1 MCAPTVEKYGAS
13 PANIQWTVVR
23 GDTATLLVQFLE
35 DDEITPFD
43 CDDWTFRATA
53 YDPMG
58 NVLDNLTVTVDDN
71 EATITAP
78 ASITENWGTGY
89 NQVAAELRFDLE
101 VIIEGGSGLDADTVW
116 TPVVGTICVLSDM
129 TPGL

>member
-1 MCAPTVEKYGAS
+1 MCASTIEKYGAS

-23 GDTATLLVQFLE
+23 GDTATLLVEFLE

-43 CDDWTFRATA
+43 CDSWTFKATS

-58 NVLDNLTVTVDDN
+58 NVLDNLTTTVDDN
-71 EATITAP
+71 KVTITAP

-89 NQVAAELRFDLE
+89 NQVAAELRFDLQ

-116 TPVVGTICVLSDM
+116 TPVIGTICVLSDM

>member
-43 CDDWTFRATA
+43 CDEWTFRATA

-58 NVLDNLTVTVDDN
+58 DVLDNLTVTVDDN
-71 EATITAP
+71 EVTITAL
-78 ASITENWGTGY
+78 ASITEDWGTGY

-101 VIIEGGSGLDADTVW
+101 VIIEGGSGANADTVW
-116 TPVVGTICVLSDM
+116 TPVIGTICVLSDM

>member
-23 GDTATLLVQFLE
+23 GDTATLLVEFLE

-43 CDDWTFRATA
+43 CSDWTFRATA

-71 EATITAP
+71 EATITAN
-78 ASITENWGTGY
+78 ASITEDWGTGY
-89 NQVAAELRFDLE
+89 NQVAAELKFDLE
-101 VIIEGGSGLDADTVW
+101 VIIEGGSGANADTVW
-116 TPVVGTICVLSDM
+116 TPVIGTICVLSDM

>member
-1 MCAPTVEKYGAS
+1 MCAPTIEKYGAS

-23 GDTATLLVQFLE
+23 GDTANLLVEFLQ
-35 DDEITPFD
+35 DDEVTPFD

-58 NVLDNLTVTVDDN
+58 NVLDNLTVTVIDN

-78 ASITENWGTGY
+78 ASVTKDWGTGY
-89 NQVAAELRFDLE
+89 SQVTAELRFDLE
-101 VIIEGGSGLDADTVW
+101 VIIEGGSGPNADTVW
-116 TPVVGTICVLSDM
+116 TPVIGTICVLSDM

>member
-23 GDTATLLVQFLE
+23 GDTATLLVEFLE
-35 DDEITPFD
+35 DDEVTPFD

-58 NVLDNLTVTVDDN
+58 NVLDNLTVTVVDN

-78 ASITENWGTGY
+78 ASVTEDWGTGY
-89 NQVAAELRFDLE
+89 SQVAAELRFDLE
-101 VIIEGGSGLDADTVW
+101 VIIEGGSGANADTVW
-116 TPVVGTICVLSDM
+116 TPVIGTICVLSDM

>member
-23 GDTATLLVQFLE
+23 GDTANLLVEFLE

-43 CDDWTFRATA
+43 CSDWTFRATS

-58 NVLDNLTVTVDDN
+58 NILDNLTVTDVN
-71 EATITAP
+71 NKVTITAP

-101 VIIEGGSGLDADTVW
+101 VIIEGGSGMDADTVW

>member
-23 GDTATLLVQFLE
+23 GDTATLLVEFLE

-43 CDDWTFRATA
+43 CSEWTFRATA

-58 NVLDNLTVTVDDN
+58 NVLDNLTVTVDNN

-78 ASITENWGTGY
+78 ASVTEDWGTGY
-89 NQVAAELRFDLE
+89 NQVAAELKFDLE
-101 VIIEGGSGLDADTVW
+101 VIIEGGSGANADTVW
-116 TPVVGTICVLSDM
+116 TPVIGTICVLSDM

>member
-1 MCAPTVEKYGAS
+1 MCAPTIEKYGAS

-23 GDTATLLVQFLE
+23 GDTATLLVEFLE

-43 CDDWTFRATA
+43 CDEWTFRATA

-58 NVLDNLTVTVDDN
+58 DVLDNLTVTVDDN
-71 EATITAP
+71 EVTITAL
-78 ASITENWGTGY
+78 ASITEDWGTGY

-101 VIIEGGSGLDADTVW
+101 VIIEGGSGANADTVW
-116 TPVVGTICVLSDM
+116 TPVIGTICVLSDM

>member
-23 GDTATLLVQFLE
+23 GDTATLLVEFLE

-43 CDDWTFRATA
+43 CSEWTFRATA

-78 ASITENWGTGY
+78 ASVTEDWGTGY

-101 VIIEGGSGLDADTVW
+101 VIIEGGSGANADTVW
-116 TPVVGTICVLSDM
+116 TPVIGTICVLSDM

>member
-35 DDEITPFD
+35 DDEVTPFD

-71 EATITAP
+71 EATITAL
-78 ASITENWGTGY
+78 ASITKDWGTGY

-101 VIIEGGSGLDADTVW
+101 VIIEGGSGANADTVW
-116 TPVVGTICVLSDM
+116 TPVIGTICVLSDM

>member
-1 MCAPTVEKYGAS
+1 MCAPTIEKYGAS

-23 GDTATLLVQFLE
+23 GDTATLLVEFLE

-43 CDDWTFRATA
+43 CSDWTFRATA

-71 EATITAP
+71 EATITAN
-78 ASITENWGTGY
+78 ASITEDWGTGY
-89 NQVAAELRFDLE
+89 SQVAAELKFDLE
-101 VIIEGGSGLDADTVW
+101 VIIEGGSGANADTVW
-116 TPVVGTICVLSDM
+116 TPVIGTICVLSDM

>member
-23 GDTATLLVQFLE
+23 GDTATLLVEFLE
-35 DDEITPFD
+35 DDEVTPFD

-71 EATITAP
+71 EATITAT
-78 ASITENWGTGY
+78 AAITEDWGTGY

-101 VIIEGGSGLDADTVW
+101 VIIEGGSGANADTVW
-116 TPVVGTICVLSDM
+116 TPVIGTICVLSDM

>member
-23 GDTATLLVQFLE
+23 GDTATLLVEFLE

-43 CDDWTFRATA
+43 CSEWTFRATA

-58 NVLDNLTVTVDDN
+58 DVLDNLTVTVDDN
-71 EATITAP
+71 EVTITAL
-78 ASITENWGTGY
+78 ASITEDWGTGY

-101 VIIEGGSGLDADTVW
+101 VIIEGGSGANADTVW
-116 TPVVGTICVLSDM
+116 TPVIGTICVLSDM

>member
-1 MCAPTVEKYGAS
+1 MCAPTIEKYGAS

-43 CDDWTFRATA
+43 CDEWTFRATA

-58 NVLDNLTVTVDDN
+58 NVLDNLTVTIDDN

-78 ASITENWGTGY
+78 ASVTEDWGTGY

-101 VIIEGGSGLDADTVW
+101 VIIEGGSGANADTVW
-116 TPVVGTICVLSDM
+116 TPVIGTICVLSDM

>member
-23 GDTATLLVQFLE
+23 GDTATLLVEFLE

-43 CDDWTFRATA
+43 CDEWTFRATA

-58 NVLDNLTVTVDDN
+58 DVLDNLTVTVDDN

-78 ASITENWGTGY
+78 ASVTEDWGTGY

-101 VIIEGGSGLDADTVW
+101 VIIEGGSGANADTVW
-116 TPVVGTICVLSDM
+116 TPVIGTICVLSDM

>member
-23 GDTATLLVQFLE
+23 GDTATLLVEFLE

-43 CDDWTFRATA
+43 CSDWTFRATS

-58 NVLDNLTVTVDDN
+58 NVLDNLTVTDVN
-71 EATITAP
+71 NKVTITAP

>member
-78 ASITENWGTGY
+78 ASVTEDWGTGY

-101 VIIEGGSGLDADTVW
+101 VIIEGGSGLNADTVW
-116 TPVVGTICVLSDM
+116 TPVIGTICVLSDM

>member
-23 GDTATLLVQFLE
+23 GDTATLLVEFLE

-43 CDDWTFRATA
+43 CDDWTFKATA

-58 NVLDNLTVTVDDN
+58 DVLDNLTVTVDDN
-71 EATITAP
+71 EVTITAH
-78 ASITENWGTGY
+78 ASITEDWGTGY

-101 VIIEGGSGLDADTVW
+101 VIIEGGSGANADTVW
-116 TPVVGTICVLSDM
+116 TPVIGTICVLSDM

>member
-1 MCAPTVEKYGAS
+1 MCAPTIEKYGAS

-23 GDTATLLVQFLE
+23 GDTATLLVEFLE
-35 DDEITPFD
+35 DDEVTPFD

-58 NVLDNLTVTVDDN
+58 NILDNLTVTVVDN

-89 NQVAAELRFDLE
+89 NQVAAELRFDLQ

-116 TPVVGTICVLSDM
+116 TPVIGTICVLSDM

>member
-23 GDTATLLVQFLE
+23 GDTATLLVEFLE

-43 CDDWTFRATA
+43 CDEWTFKATA
-53 YDPMG
+53 YDPIG
-58 NVLDNLTVTVDDN
+58 DVLDNLTVTVDDN
-71 EATITAP
+71 EVTITAL
-78 ASITENWGTGY
+78 ASITEDWGTGY

-101 VIIEGGSGLDADTVW
+101 VIIEGGSGANADTVW

>member
-23 GDTATLLVQFLE
+23 GDTATLLVEFLE

-71 EATITAP
+71 EATITAT
-78 ASITENWGTGY
+78 AAITEDWGTGY

-101 VIIEGGSGLDADTVW
+101 VIIEGGSGANADTVW
-116 TPVVGTICVLSDM
+116 TPVIGTICVLSDM

>member
-23 GDTATLLVQFLE
+23 GDTATLLVEFLE

-43 CDDWTFRATA
+43 CSDWTFRATA

-71 EATITAP
+71 EATITAN
-78 ASITENWGTGY
+78 ASITEDWGTGY
-89 NQVAAELRFDLE
+89 SQVAAELKFDLE
-101 VIIEGGSGLDADTVW
+101 VIIEGGSGANADTVW
-116 TPVVGTICVLSDM
+116 TPVIGTICVLSDM

>member
-23 GDTATLLVQFLE
+23 GDTATLLVEFLE

-71 EATITAP
+71 EATITAL
-78 ASITENWGTGY
+78 ASITKDWGTGY

-101 VIIEGGSGLDADTVW
+101 VIIEGGSGANADTVW
-116 TPVVGTICVLSDM
+116 TPVIGTICVLSDM

>member
-23 GDTATLLVQFLE
+23 GDTANLLVEFLE

-43 CDDWTFRATA
+43 CSDWTFRATS

-58 NVLDNLTVTVDDN
+58 NILDNLTVTDVN
-71 EATITAP
+71 NKVTITAP

>member
-23 GDTATLLVQFLE
+23 GDTATLLVEFLE

-43 CDDWTFRATA
+43 CSEWTFRATA

-78 ASITENWGTGY
+78 ASVTEDWGTGY
-89 NQVAAELRFDLE
+89 NQVSAELKFDLE
-101 VIIEGGSGLDADTVW
+101 VIIEGGSGANADTVW
-116 TPVVGTICVLSDM
+116 TPVIGTICVLSDM

>member
-1 MCAPTVEKYGAS
+1 
-13 PANIQWTVVR
+13 
-23 GDTATLLVQFLE
+23 
-35 DDEITPFD
+35 
-43 CDDWTFRATA
+43 
-53 YDPMG
+53 MG
-58 NVLDNLTVTVDDN
+58 NVLDNLTVTDVN
-71 EATITAP
+71 NKVTITAP

-101 VIIEGGSGLDADTVW
+101 VIIEGGSGIDADTVW

>member
-1 MCAPTVEKYGAS
+1 MCAPTIEKYGAS

-43 CDDWTFRATA
+43 CDEWTFRATA

-58 NVLDNLTVTVDDN
+58 NVLDNLTTNVDDN
-71 EATITAP
+71 KVTITAP
-78 ASITENWGTGY
+78 ASITENWGAGY
-89 NQVAAELRFDLE
+89 NQVAAELRFDLQ

-116 TPVVGTICVLSDM
+116 TPVIGTICVLSDM

>member
-23 GDTATLLVQFLE
+23 GDTATLLVEFLE

-71 EATITAP
+71 EATIIAP
-78 ASITENWGTGY
+78 ASVTEDWGTGY

-101 VIIEGGSGLDADTVW
+101 VIIEGGSGANADTVW
-116 TPVVGTICVLSDM
+116 TPVIGTICVLSDM